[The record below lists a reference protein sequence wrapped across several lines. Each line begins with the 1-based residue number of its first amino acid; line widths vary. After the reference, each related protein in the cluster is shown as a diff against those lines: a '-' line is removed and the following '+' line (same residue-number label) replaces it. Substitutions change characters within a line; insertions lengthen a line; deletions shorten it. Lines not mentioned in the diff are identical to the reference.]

1 MVSDNTKIGTGLL
14 ALGFSLL
21 VLGVIFLFDS
31 TLLAMGDIFFLVGL
45 TLTIGPSRTMRFFT
59 RKDRVRGIVSFFGG
73 VMLVLVRWPIIGMIC
88 QMYGLVYLF
97 GQFFPIAAAS
107 LRETPVIG
115 SIFKMSVV
123 ENFIESYSGSR
134 GARRAAV

>member
-73 VMLVLVRWPIIGMIC
+73 VMLVLV
-88 QMYGLVYLF
+88 V
-97 GQFFPIAAAS
+97 S
-107 LRETPVIG
+107 LWG
-115 SIFKMSVV
+115 HV
-123 ENFIESYSGSR
+123 EKL
-134 GARRAAV
+134 